1 MKRIVLL
8 AMLSFMIMASGFA
21 QEPLTVELKFNELI
35 QKYEKVKG
43 VECMTLV
50 KGRGLGM
57 VKMMLNKQF
66 GKDFMQGVTSIA
78 IINYSESSQE
88 TCLAL
93 RNELDAFKSLLEEF
107 NVGEAKAFDSNDYV
121 RGFASASS
129 DDKTIS
135 DFIIAVEEKDSKII
149 MYMAGKIKVA
159 Q

>member
-1 MKRIVLL
+1 MKKVVILVALCI
-8 AMLSFMIMASGFA
+8 MIMASGYS

-35 QKYEKVKG
+35 QKYENVKG

-57 VKMMLNKQF
+57 VKMMLNKEF
-66 GKDFMQGVTSIA
+66 GKDFMKGVTSIA

-93 RNELDAFKSLLEEF
+93 RNELDSFKFLLEEF
-107 NVGEAKAFDSNDYV
+107 NVGEAKAFDGNDYI
-121 RGFASASS
+121 RGFASASN

-135 DFIIAVEEKDSKII
+135 DFIIAAEEKDSKII
-149 MYMAGKIKVA
+149 MYMAGKIKVT

>member
-57 VKMMLNKQF
+57 VKMMFNQEFDVSKEKQF
-66 GKDFMQGVTSIA
+66 AD
-78 IINYSESSQE
+78 
-88 TCLAL
+88 
-93 RNELDAFKSLLEEF
+93 
-107 NVGEAKAFDSNDYV
+107 NDYI
-121 RGFASASS
+121 RCFASASES
-129 DDKTIS
+129 GLVS
-135 DFIIAVEEKDSKII
+135 DFVIALENDNSKMI
-149 MYMAGKIKVA
+149 MYMAGTIKVE
-159 Q
+159 